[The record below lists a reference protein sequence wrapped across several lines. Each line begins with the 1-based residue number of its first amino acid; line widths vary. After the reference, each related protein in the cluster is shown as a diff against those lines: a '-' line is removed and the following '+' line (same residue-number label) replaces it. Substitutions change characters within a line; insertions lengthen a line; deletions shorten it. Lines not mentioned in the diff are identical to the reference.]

1 LSEESLIAEH
11 LIAYLANQ
19 KTPLAIVVGGEHDP
33 SLTQLYDQLRQRNLG
48 LLLIVPILMGDRLIG
63 LFELKT
69 GERLFLGEQDL
80 ALAQSVG
87 TTAGRAIETARL
99 YQSLQHHA
107 SVLEETVAQRTYELR
122 SERDRIQAILQALGE
137 AVIITDVSGSIQYLN
152 PAAMALTGYT
162 EAEAKGQNWRLIE
175 STKTSEQESTQRFNE
190 ISELVGAGHTWRGE
204 VNHERKNGSAYDAL
218 LTVAPLFDPDSS
230 EDLVG
235 FVCVQSD
242 ITDLKEAQRLRM
254 IHQEHEKQ
262 AALDRLRHTFL
273 STINHELRT
282 PLALIFQTLEM
293 LEGSQLGEMT
303 EEQSDALM
311 ALRRQAWTLGRMVEG
326 LTRVAAFLSKQET
339 VRPVLA
345 RLEPVLDTVIP
356 LAEFKARTKEITV
369 ETEIAAKL
377 PFFPLDVKQ
386 MEEVLTQLVDNAIK
400 FNQTSGKI
408 RISAQAHDDWITIA
422 VSDSGVGIEAEQMNR
437 IWEVFE
443 QGSDPLKRAQEGLG
457 LGLVLARYIVEAHR
471 GTIEIE
477 SILNRGSTVTIRLP
491 RTEMTIARPV
501 SD

>member
-1 LSEESLIAEH
+1 
-11 LIAYLANQ
+11 
-19 KTPLAIVVGGEHDP
+19 
-33 SLTQLYDQLRQRNLG
+33 
-48 LLLIVPILMGDRLIG
+48 
-63 LFELKT
+63 
-69 GERLFLGEQDL
+69 
-80 ALAQSVG
+80 
-87 TTAGRAIETARL
+87 
-99 YQSLQHHA
+99 
-107 SVLEETVAQRTYELR
+107 
-122 SERDRIQAILQALGE
+122 
-137 AVIITDVSGSIQYLN
+137 
-152 PAAMALTGYT
+152 
-162 EAEAKGQNWRLIE
+162 AEAKGQNWRLVE
-175 STKTSEQESTQRFNE
+175 STKTSERESIQLFNE
-190 ISELVGAGHTWRGE
+190 ISEMVRAGHTWRGE
-204 VNHERKNGSAYDAL
+204 VNHERRNGSLYDAL
-218 LTVAPLFDPDSS
+218 LTVAPLFDLDSS
-230 EDLVG
+230 ADLIG

-254 IHQEHEKQ
+254 VHQEREKQ

-303 EEQSDALM
+303 PEQSDALM
-311 ALRRQAWTLGRMVEG
+311 ALRRQTWTLGRMVEG

-345 RLEPVLDTVIP
+345 RLDPVLDTVIP
-356 LAEFKARTKEITV
+356 LAEFKARSKEITV

-400 FNQTSGKI
+400 FNQASGKI
-408 RISAQAHDDWITIA
+408 RISAQAHDDWITVA

-477 SILNRGSTVTIRLP
+477 SIPNRGSTVTVKLP
-491 RTEMTIARPV
+491 RTELTTAGPV